1 MGQGALETDQRGDG
15 PDPGERMSRDSGGT
29 FAGKVALV
37 VGGGTGI
44 GRAVAEVVAE
54 RGGRA
59 VVAGRRLDRLKQ
71 VVAVNPERIDHVQ
84 LDVADLAAHEHAV
97 RAVVERHGRLDILVN
112 SAALSVWKPFEQH
125 TAEDFTRV
133 FHTNLVAQAMLIQAA
148 LPYLRESRGNVVNV
162 SSVSGKYNGMPPQN
176 LPAYSPSKAALN
188 QLTRVLSTELGPY
201 GIRVNAV
208 APGVTDTEIAAGV
221 FANKDLIARNIAETP
236 LGRTAS
242 ARDVALAICMLAS
255 DDAGWVT
262 GQIVDATGGYHLTQ

>member
-1 MGQGALETDQRGDG
+1 M
-15 PDPGERMSRDSGGT
+15 

-44 GRAVAEVVAE
+44 GRAVAEIVAE
-54 RGGRA
+54 RGGSA
-59 VVAGRRLDRLKQ
+59 VVAGRREDRLME
-71 VVAVNPERIDHVQ
+71 VVAVNPRAISHVR
-84 LDVADLAAHEHAV
+84 LDVGDIAAHGPAL
-97 RAVVERHGRLDILVN
+97 RAVAERHGRLDILVN

-148 LPYLRESRGNVVNV
+148 LPWLRESRGNIVNV

-188 QLTRVLSTELGPY
+188 QLTRVLATELGPH

-242 ARDVALAICMLAS
+242 ARDVALAICMMAS

>member
-1 MGQGALETDQRGDG
+1 
-15 PDPGERMSRDSGGT
+15 MSGNTGGM

-44 GRAVAEVVAE
+44 GRAVAEIIAE
-54 RGGRA
+54 RGGKA
-59 VVAGRRLDRLKQ
+59 IVAGRREDRLKE
-71 VVAVNPERIDHVQ
+71 VVAVNPQAIGHVV
-84 LDVADLAAHEHAV
+84 LDVADIAAHDAAV
-97 RAVVERHGRLDILVN
+97 RQVVDQHGRLDIVVN

-133 FHTNLVAQAMLIQAA
+133 FHTNLIAQAMLIQAA
-148 LPYLRESRGNVVNV
+148 LPYLKESRGNVVNV

-188 QLTRVLSTELGPY
+188 QLTRVLATELGPY

-221 FANKDLIARNIAETP
+221 FANTDLIARNISETP
-236 LGRTAS
+236 LGRTAT